1 MDNKEL
7 TVLTL
12 LDFSN
17 AFNTVDYDILLSLLR
32 SINISPS
39 VLEWFRSY
47 LSRQQRIRI
56 EESSSSWCDV
66 AAGVPQGGV
75 LSPLLFAIFINS
87 ITHRISSLYHMYA
100 DDIQIYRHSTLGNL
114 GPTVSAVNSDLSNI
128 SEWSRQY
135 GLKVNPV
142 KSQAII
148 IGSPGLGVR
157 VDWQNLPPVVYN
169 GVTIPYCDTVK
180 DLGLH
185 LDKQLSW
192 SVHVNVLSRRMF
204 ATIRSLRRLR
214 SVLPIPT
221 KVMLAHSLILSILDY
236 ADTSYLN
243 LTEDQLN
250 KLERLQNLAIRFIF
264 GLRKYDHVSEFR
276 LKLKWLPIRRRR
288 DLHVLSLLYCVLFN
302 PKTPSYLKEKF
313 NFLGVQSDI
322 RSCRTLTLSMPF
334 HKTKF
339 YKHSFIVQATELWNA
354 LPISIRQSRS
364 LDIFKNAVK
373 AHYLEQ

>member
-1 MDNKEL
+1 M
-7 TVLTL
+7 
-12 LDFSN
+12 
-17 AFNTVDYDILLSLLR
+17 R
-32 SINISPS
+32 
-39 VLEWFRSY
+39 
-47 LSRQQRIRI
+47 
-56 EESSSSWCDV
+56 
-66 AAGVPQGGV
+66 
-75 LSPLLFAIFINS
+75 
-87 ITHRISSLYHMYA
+87 
-100 DDIQIYRHSTLGNL
+100 
-114 GPTVSAVNSDLSNI
+114 
-128 SEWSRQY
+128 
-135 GLKVNPV
+135 GLHTYIID
-142 KSQAII
+142 II

-192 SVHVNVLSRRMF
+192 SVHVNVLSRRLF

-236 ADTSYLN
+236 ADASYIN